1 MKCLPNNCYYKI
13 EIHITERDL
22 LIILILSYELIVF
35 CENFQVIKKFLNFK
49 RFIHLCPQKKSF
61 WTQEPSGRNVNIGQ
75 YVFNSNL
82 KCWILQ
88 NVMLYFV
95 CLNVKAR
102 LLYYKANL
110 ILSLS
115 TCQRTRQNVFEY
127 LLSNNLKIRKESPN
141 SSLEEKPR
149 MLPQPPPPSEREKGK
164 KRKKKTQ
171 QKRILPST
179 PVDRHPQSYLK
190 YQ

>member
-1 MKCLPNNCYYKI
+1 MLK
-13 EIHITERDL
+13 
-22 LIILILSYELIVF
+22 
-35 CENFQVIKKFLNFK
+35 
-49 RFIHLCPQKKSF
+49 LC
-61 WTQEPSGRNVNIGQ
+61 V
-75 YVFNSNL
+75 
-82 KCWILQ
+82 
-88 NVMLYFV
+88 
-95 CLNVKAR
+95 LNVKAR
-102 LLYYKANL
+102 FLYYKANL

-149 MLPQPPPPSEREKGK
+149 MLPQPPPPQKGKK
-164 KRKKKTQ
+164 KRKKKKKRRKKKNQ
-171 QKRILPST
+171 KKRILPST

>member
-1 MKCLPNNCYYKI
+1 MLK
-13 EIHITERDL
+13 
-22 LIILILSYELIVF
+22 
-35 CENFQVIKKFLNFK
+35 
-49 RFIHLCPQKKSF
+49 LC
-61 WTQEPSGRNVNIGQ
+61 V
-75 YVFNSNL
+75 
-82 KCWILQ
+82 
-88 NVMLYFV
+88 
-95 CLNVKAR
+95 LNVKAR

-149 MLPQPPPPSEREKGK
+149 MLPHPPPSEREKGK
-164 KRKKKTQ
+164 KKKKKKTQ

>member
-1 MKCLPNNCYYKI
+1 MLK
-13 EIHITERDL
+13 
-22 LIILILSYELIVF
+22 
-35 CENFQVIKKFLNFK
+35 
-49 RFIHLCPQKKSF
+49 LC
-61 WTQEPSGRNVNIGQ
+61 V
-75 YVFNSNL
+75 
-82 KCWILQ
+82 
-88 NVMLYFV
+88 
-95 CLNVKAR
+95 LNVKAR

-149 MLPQPPPPSEREKGK
+149 MLPRPPLRKG

>member
-1 MKCLPNNCYYKI
+1 MLK
-13 EIHITERDL
+13 
-22 LIILILSYELIVF
+22 
-35 CENFQVIKKFLNFK
+35 
-49 RFIHLCPQKKSF
+49 LC
-61 WTQEPSGRNVNIGQ
+61 V
-75 YVFNSNL
+75 
-82 KCWILQ
+82 
-88 NVMLYFV
+88 
-95 CLNVKAR
+95 LNVKAR

-149 MLPQPPPPSEREKGK
+149 MLPQPPPSEREKGK
-164 KRKKKTQ
+164 KKEKKKKTQ

>member
-1 MKCLPNNCYYKI
+1 MLK
-13 EIHITERDL
+13 
-22 LIILILSYELIVF
+22 
-35 CENFQVIKKFLNFK
+35 
-49 RFIHLCPQKKSF
+49 LC
-61 WTQEPSGRNVNIGQ
+61 V
-75 YVFNSNL
+75 
-82 KCWILQ
+82 
-88 NVMLYFV
+88 
-95 CLNVKAR
+95 LNVKAR

-149 MLPQPPPPSEREKGK
+149 MLPQPPPSEREKEK
-164 KRKKKTQ
+164 KQKKQK
-171 QKRILPST
+171 KRILPST

>member
-1 MKCLPNNCYYKI
+1 
-13 EIHITERDL
+13 
-22 LIILILSYELIVF
+22 
-35 CENFQVIKKFLNFK
+35 
-49 RFIHLCPQKKSF
+49 
-61 WTQEPSGRNVNIGQ
+61 
-75 YVFNSNL
+75 
-82 KCWILQ
+82 
-88 NVMLYFV
+88 MLYFV
-95 CLNVKAR
+95 CEIMLKLCVLNVKAR

-149 MLPQPPPPSEREKGK
+149 MLPQPPPLRKGK
-164 KRKKKTQ
+164 RKKKKKKKKTQ

>member
-1 MKCLPNNCYYKI
+1 MLK
-13 EIHITERDL
+13 
-22 LIILILSYELIVF
+22 
-35 CENFQVIKKFLNFK
+35 
-49 RFIHLCPQKKSF
+49 LC
-61 WTQEPSGRNVNIGQ
+61 V
-75 YVFNSNL
+75 
-82 KCWILQ
+82 
-88 NVMLYFV
+88 
-95 CLNVKAR
+95 LNVKAR

-149 MLPQPPPPSEREKGK
+149 MLPQPPPQKGK
-164 KRKKKTQ
+164 KEKKREKKKTQ

>member
-1 MKCLPNNCYYKI
+1 MLK
-13 EIHITERDL
+13 
-22 LIILILSYELIVF
+22 
-35 CENFQVIKKFLNFK
+35 
-49 RFIHLCPQKKSF
+49 LC
-61 WTQEPSGRNVNIGQ
+61 V
-75 YVFNSNL
+75 
-82 KCWILQ
+82 
-88 NVMLYFV
+88 
-95 CLNVKAR
+95 LNVKAR

-115 TCQRTRQNVFEY
+115 TCRRTRQNVFEY

-149 MLPQPPPPSEREKGK
+149 MLPQPPPSEREKGK
-164 KRKKKTQ
+164 KKEKKKTQ

>member
-1 MKCLPNNCYYKI
+1 MLK
-13 EIHITERDL
+13 
-22 LIILILSYELIVF
+22 
-35 CENFQVIKKFLNFK
+35 
-49 RFIHLCPQKKSF
+49 LC
-61 WTQEPSGRNVNIGQ
+61 V
-75 YVFNSNL
+75 
-82 KCWILQ
+82 
-88 NVMLYFV
+88 
-95 CLNVKAR
+95 LNVKAR

-149 MLPQPPPPSEREKGK
+149 MLPQPPPQKGK
-164 KRKKKTQ
+164 KDKKEKKKKTQ